1 MTMRAGTPWLPAFDR
16 RRGFSFLEMVIAV
29 GISTMLLVAVT
40 GAFVSSSEAVQAN
53 DRFFRATQAARVTMT
68 QMVAEIRRG
77 DAVQVSADGYQMD
90 VIRPASSRTADETFR
105 RFTYEPAAKRMTLQ
119 IFRTSTP
126 PSKVYTLASCV
137 ESASFG
143 PPEMGYDS
151 RNSFVVARVP
161 LKVTV
166 RINNEQIVLHGAAG
180 PRRAA
185 PTE

>member
-1 MTMRAGTPWLPAFDR
+1 MRTGTLLMTRFNR

-29 GISTMLLVAVT
+29 AISTVLLLAVT
-40 GAFVSSSEAVQAN
+40 GAFVSSSKAVQAN
-53 DRFFRATQAARVTMT
+53 DQFFRATQAARVTMT
-68 QMVAEIRRG
+68 QMVGEIRRG
-77 DAVQVSADGYQMD
+77 DAVQVSKDGLQMD
-90 VIRPASSRTADETFR
+90 VIRAASARSADETYR
-105 RFTYEPAAKRMTLQ
+105 RFTYDPAEKRMTLQ
-119 IFRTSTP
+119 IFYASAL
-126 PSKVYTLASCV
+126 PSKVYTLASSV

-151 RNSFVVARVP
+151 RNNFVVTRVP

-166 RINNEQIVLHGAAG
+166 RINNEQIILHGAAG